1 MSLLLDGQLAQATL
15 RSEDE
20 EVHPRLEV
28 HLRERTLVL
37 PCLADEERGHC
48 TSPFGNWHSATVLCA
63 CGTIVRLDQA
73 AVHRRRT
80 LGKPVECH
88 HCRNRR
94 VTLEKEELDNEFYDR
109 ERE

>member
-1 MSLLLDGQLAQATL
+1 M
-15 RSEDE
+15 RP
-20 EVHPRLEV
+20 HLEV

-37 PCLADEERGHC
+37 PCLSGEEQSHC
-48 TSPFGNWHSATVLCA
+48 PSLFGDWHGATVLCS
-63 CGTIVRLDQA
+63 CGSLVQLDQA

-94 VTLEKEELDNEFYDR
+94 VAMEKEELDLEFFDR
-109 ERE
+109 EGE